1 MEMEADLGDDADG
14 PAAAAAGDGPAAVE
28 THKLARRFGAVT
40 AVAGLGLRVP
50 RGSVY
55 GFLGPNGAGKTTT
68 IRLLLGLLAADAGEI
83 RLWGTPLARSS
94 REGLLRRVG
103 ALVETPS
110 LYPHLTGYENLRVTQ
125 TLLGLPRSCIE
136 PALRTV
142 RLTADAG
149 RPVRGYSLGM
159 RQRLGL
165 ALALLSDPE
174 LLVLDEPTN
183 GLDPAGIQEMR
194 DLIRALPAER
204 GITVFL
210 SSHLLR
216 EVEQVAT
223 HVGIVQAGRLVFQ
236 GPLAELQAR
245 ARETEALM
253 VEVGNGALAARTLK
267 GAGMAFRVVGDGALR
282 LPATSAEEVA
292 RVNALLVSA
301 GVPVYRLAP
310 ERASLEETFL
320 RLTGE
325 AAVAA

>member
-1 MEMEADLGDDADG
+1 MGS
-14 PAAAAAGDGPAAVE
+14 PAGEDAAGDASSGGPAAVE
-28 THKLARRFGAVT
+28 TQELTRRFGRVA

-68 IRLLLGLLAADAGEI
+68 IRLLLGLLAPNAGEI
-83 RLWGTPLARSS
+83 RLWGTPLS
-94 REGLLRRVG
+94 RGSRGVLLRRVG

-110 LYPHLTGYENLRVTQ
+110 LYPHLTGCENLRVTQ
-125 TLLGLPRSCIE
+125 MLLGLPKSCIE

-165 ALALLSDPE
+165 ALALLSEPE

-223 HVGIVQAGRLVFQ
+223 HVGIVQGGRLVFQ
-236 GPLAELQAR
+236 GSLAALQAR
-245 ARETEALM
+245 ARETEGLV
-253 VEVGNGALAARTLK
+253 VEVGDQALAARTLK
-267 GAGMAFRVVGDGALR
+267 AAGLDFRAVGGGTLTLPVAL
-282 LPATSAEEVA
+282 PEEVA
-292 RVNALLVSA
+292 RVNALLVGA

-310 ERASLEETFL
+310 ERATLEETFL
-320 RLTGE
+320 RLTGGTE
-325 AAVAA
+325 VAA